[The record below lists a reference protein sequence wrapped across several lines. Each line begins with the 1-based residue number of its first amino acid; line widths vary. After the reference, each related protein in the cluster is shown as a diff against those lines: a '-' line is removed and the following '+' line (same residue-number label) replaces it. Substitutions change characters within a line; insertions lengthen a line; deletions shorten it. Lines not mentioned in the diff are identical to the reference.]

1 MERDDQD
8 PLDNEG
14 EPSEEELRT
23 DSGEGASST
32 ADRIESAYGPDSP
45 VSRGGGRLP
54 TFASGQSVP
63 PSPYGARFPALTSR
77 ADELPPST
85 DLGED
90 TLVLR
95 ATEAVLDDV
104 DQGIVRLDPYLLAQI
119 HAPVGT
125 VVTIRGQRDT
135 VAVAQH
141 LPPHLQGRRDVQMD
155 GMVRENAGVALGEP
169 TRLRACEGAPAKTL
183 LLAPL
188 DPGDYG
194 AEEVAQIRQELA
206 GRALIYGDRVKV
218 TSLSKPGH
226 LFRVAGTEPDGAVI
240 CGPYTD
246 VRIKR
251 DPATGASPAP
261 YKVKY
266 EDIGGLEDELLRV
279 RELIELPLKYPA
291 LFARLRVEPP
301 KGVLLYGPPGSGKT
315 LIARAVASEVRA
327 HFIHVNG
334 PEIMHKFYGES
345 EARLREVFE
354 EAQRRAP
361 SVVFLDEVDAI
372 APRRMAVS
380 GEVEKRVVAQ
390 LLALMDGMVHRGEVV
405 VIAATNIPEAV
416 DPALRRPGRFDREV
430 VIGVPGRE
438 GRLRILQ
445 IHTRGMPLA
454 EDVDLER
461 LAEVTHGFVGA
472 DLEALCKEAGMLTV
486 RDFLANQ
493 DWLDGSL
500 ESVAEQAV
508 IHARHFQQALRDI
521 EPTAIREFALEQ
533 PNVRWE
539 DVGGGEEM
547 RDRLQE
553 ALELPRRFAHVFEPM
568 GVPPPNGFLL
578 VGPSGTGK
586 TLTARALATEM
597 GMKLITV
604 DPALVFSKWVGES
617 EKAIQLVCR
626 KAKQAAPCVLFF
638 DTLEALVPVRRGV
651 SAPVGDAPE
660 RLASQLFA
668 ELDQLSELGTVVLL
682 GATNQPELL
691 DPALLRPGRFG
702 FRIEFRL
709 PDAREREQIFA
720 IHLRQVP
727 LADDVD
733 LAALATGLE
742 RISGAQIAG
751 ICQRAVLT
759 ELRTFAPRISPPA
772 EPSFRVSAASL
783 WQAAEAALGL
793 RPSE

>member
-1 MERDDQD
+1 MDREDRD
-8 PLDNEG
+8 PG
-14 EPSEEELRT
+14 EPESEPGEEEIDADAGDDASNT
-23 DSGEGASST
+23 SG
-32 ADRIESAYGPDSP
+32 RIESAYGPDAP

-54 TFASGQSVP
+54 TFASGPGAS
-63 PSPYGARFPALTSR
+63 PSQYGVRFPALTSR
-77 ADELPPST
+77 GDELQPSA
-85 DLGED
+85 DPADD

-95 ATEAVLDDV
+95 ATEAMLDDV
-104 DQGIVRLDPYLLAQI
+104 DRGIVRLDPYLLARI

-135 VAVAQH
+135 VALAQPV
-141 LPPHLQGRRDVQMD
+141 PPHLQGRRDLQMD
-155 GMVRENAGVALGEP
+155 GMVRENAGVTLGEP
-169 TRLRACEGAPAKTL
+169 ARLRACESSPAKAVL
-183 LLAPL
+183 LGPL

-194 AEEVAQIRQELA
+194 AEEVAQIRQDLA
-206 GRALIYGDRVKV
+206 GRAVVYGDRVKV

-251 DPATGASPAP
+251 DPAIAAAPTP

-279 RELIELPLKYPA
+279 RELIELPLKYPG

-361 SVVFLDEVDAI
+361 SVIFLDEVDAI

-454 EDVDLER
+454 ADVDLGR

-486 RDFLANQ
+486 RDVLANQ
-493 DWLDGSL
+493 DWLDGRL
-500 ESVAEQAV
+500 ELVGEQAV
-508 IHARHFQQALRDI
+508 VHARHFQQALQDI

-539 DVGGGEEM
+539 DVGGGAEM
-547 RDRLQE
+547 REQLQD
-553 ALELPRRFAHVFEPM
+553 ALELPRRFAELFDPM

-597 GMKLITV
+597 GLRLITV

-638 DTLEALVPVRRGV
+638 DTLEALVPVRRGTG
-651 SAPVGDAPE
+651 AAVGEAPE

-668 ELDQLSELGTVVLL
+668 ELDQLSDLGTVVLL
-682 GATNQPELL
+682 GATNQPDLL

-702 FRIEFRL
+702 FRVEFHL
-709 PDAREREQIFA
+709 PNARDRAQIFA
-720 IHLRQVP
+720 IHLRRVP
-727 LADDVD
+727 LANGVD
-733 LAALATGLE
+733 LAALAASLDGL
-742 RISGAQIAG
+742 SGAQIAG

-759 ELRTFAPRISPPA
+759 EVRAFASQSSQRGAAP
-772 EPSFRVSAASL
+772 FRVSAASL
-783 WQAAEAALGL
+783 WQAAEATLGL